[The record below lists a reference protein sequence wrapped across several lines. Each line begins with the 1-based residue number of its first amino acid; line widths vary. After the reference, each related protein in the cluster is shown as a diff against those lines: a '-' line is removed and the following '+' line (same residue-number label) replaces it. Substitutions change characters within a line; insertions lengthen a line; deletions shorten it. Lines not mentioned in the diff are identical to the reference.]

1 MKKSYR
7 IVTHK
12 DSQGLAEYLACNG
25 QLLLPM
31 AELIEASRMAI
42 DELIDA
48 LGSGICVSGR

>member
-12 DSQGLAEYLACNG
+12 DRQGLAEYLARNG

-31 AELIEASRMAI
+31 VELIEASRMAI
-42 DELIDA
+42 NLAPEE
-48 LGSGICVSGR
+48 

>member
-12 DSQGLAEYLACNG
+12 DRQRLARNG

-31 AELIEASRMAI
+31 VELIEASRMAI
-42 DELIDA
+42 NLAPEE
-48 LGSGICVSGR
+48 

>member
-12 DSQGLAEYLACNG
+12 DRQGLAGYLARNG

-31 AELIEASRMAI
+31 VELIEASRMAI
-42 DELIDA
+42 NLAPEE
-48 LGSGICVSGR
+48 